1 MKTDQRTRYTKNMI
15 CNCFL
20 DMLEEMPI
28 QKITVKAIC
37 EKAEINR
44 STFYR
49 YYKDPYDLM
58 EQIENEL
65 WESFRQQIV
74 GRSNGDIV
82 HTLEEMFL
90 AIQNERIVYVTLLS
104 TNTGTEYFQHMV
116 DRSYDMFHAGM
127 QRRYP
132 GMNENQLR
140 WIWYYITQ
148 GILAITVDWYRRGMK
163 ESPAEMARFTA
174 ELDNCILLHQFPKE
188 EH

>member
-1 MKTDQRTRYTKNMI
+1 MI

-28 QKITVKAIC
+28 QKITVKGIC

-58 EQIENEL
+58 EQIESEL

-74 GRSNGDIV
+74 GRSNGDI
-82 HTLEEMFL
+82 TQALEEMFL
-90 AIQNERIVYVTLLS
+90 AIRNERIVYVTLL
-104 TNTGTEYFQHMV
+104 
-116 DRSYDMFHAGM
+116 
-127 QRRYP
+127 
-132 GMNENQLR
+132 
-140 WIWYYITQ
+140 
-148 GILAITVDWYRRGMK
+148 
-163 ESPAEMARFTA
+163 
-174 ELDNCILLHQFPKE
+174 HQFSKE